1 MAEPFKFDL
10 VSPERLLVSEEVE
23 SVVVPGSEG
32 YFTVLARHAP
42 LVSTIKPGLL
52 EVRALSGD
60 QRKYF
65 IRGGFAEVTP
75 VGLTVLADLATPLAE
90 FDAAALDQE
99 IRNAEKDL
107 SDVGEDHLKRRSAE
121 TMLNE
126 LRDVRRW
133 IIPA

>member
-90 FDAAALDQE
+90 FDAGALDQE